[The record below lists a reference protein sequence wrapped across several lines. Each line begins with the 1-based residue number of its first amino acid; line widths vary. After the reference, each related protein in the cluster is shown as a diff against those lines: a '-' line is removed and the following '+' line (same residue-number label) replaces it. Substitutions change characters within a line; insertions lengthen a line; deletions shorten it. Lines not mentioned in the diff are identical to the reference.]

1 MAEQLTASEE
11 RDFFQDP
18 NPELV
23 AKYDRIECLR
33 AAAQV
38 HQGTGMGAAAV
49 IADAARF
56 YKFIVD

>member
-1 MAEQLTASEE
+1 MEQTQATEE
-11 RDFFQDP
+11 HPAMFPDP
-18 NPELV
+18 VDV

-33 AAAQV
+33 AAAQI

-56 YKFIVD
+56 YKYITSEY